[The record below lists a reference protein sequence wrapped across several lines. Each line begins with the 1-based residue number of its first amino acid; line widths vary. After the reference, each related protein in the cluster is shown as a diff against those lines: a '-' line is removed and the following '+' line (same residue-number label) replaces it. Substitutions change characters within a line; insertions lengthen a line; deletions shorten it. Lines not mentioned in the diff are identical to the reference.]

1 MSLKDVEKTY
11 NDAAPTYD
19 MAFLNAIP
27 DTKRLITIANLK
39 PGNSVLD
46 LGCGTGKLLI
56 EAKKMVEGGEVCGVD
71 ISPGM
76 LTMALGNIKKAG
88 LTSQIALI
96 RGNIADPEVLTKICP
111 AGGFDIITCL
121 RVLGDML
128 GSDQLQALQLWKNY
142 LAPGGRIVVE
152 RKHWQVA
159 SLEPI
164 RAIDFQPGPKYA
176 LADAQTWEEAAT
188 ELRSVA
194 TSAGLAVISIDR
206 TICQPGDGYVDKVGV
221 IYNYSA
227 KKWQENGHKN
237 GDRVDREFIEYQKER
252 MTMKWQESLRKE
264 GYQANVKNASVI
276 AVLQIAEC

>member
-1 MSLKDVEKTY
+1 MSLKDVETTY
-11 NDAAPTYD
+11 NNAAPTYD
-19 MAFLNAIP
+19 MAVLNAIP

-76 LTMALGNIKKAG
+76 LTIALGNIQEAG

-96 RGNIADPEVLTKICP
+96 HGNIADPAVLASICP

-128 GSDQLQALQLWKNY
+128 DSDQLQALQLWKNY
-142 LAPGGRIVVE
+142 LAPSGSIVVE

-164 RAIDFQPGPKYA
+164 HGTTFQPGTKYA
-176 LADAQTWEEAAT
+176 LADAQTWEEADK

-194 TSAGLAVISIDR
+194 TGAGLAVISIER
-206 TICQPGDGYVDKVGV
+206 TICQRGDEYVDKVGM
-221 IYNYSA
+221 IYNYA
-227 KKWQENGHKN
+227 AEKWRKEGHN
-237 GDRVDREFIEYQKER
+237 GDVDREFIEYQKE
-252 MTMKWQESLRKE
+252 MITTKSQQSLRE
-264 GYQANVKNASVI
+264 RGYQANVKNASVI